1 MHPRTR
7 TIVTWLFVL
16 AFFATA
22 PVLIMFTSG
31 YRYNWKR
38 QRVQKTGLIQA
49 ETVPTGAKVF
59 LDGSLQRKTT
69 PASYTRLLPDDYLVR
84 IEKKG
89 YLPWEKTLE
98 VKSGQ
103 TTFATN
109 IVLYRDALARL
120 VLERRAGTAAWSPD
134 GTDVALLTDDGDWKE
149 LVALADG
156 KGPVLLARFARD
168 AYADESLAWSPDGT
182 AVLFTA
188 NAGGATH
195 AMRFLPSAP
204 NEALSVHENFPKG
217 PLAVHW
223 NAGGASLMVVS
234 TLGAFTVDSATG
246 AVSPVRLEA
255 GIKDAVDAGRST
267 YVLRAERKNAT
278 ASVMLERLSGESSE
292 TVLQLAAGDYRFLPG
307 DDRKLLVA
315 EKRKRRIILVDA
327 ASGASDAFD
336 ATGAVWEP
344 KGRRLLLWNDFEIYT
359 VDPADGS
366 RDLITRLGTPIASCA
381 WSPAGE
387 AIIFSTANG
396 IAAAELDDRD
406 HRNVFD
412 LIRFTDVGPFAVDA
426 NAGMLRFIGSAGTK
440 SGVYERD
447 L

>member
-1 MHPRTR
+1 MT
-7 TIVTWLFVL
+7 VLFVL

-22 PVLIMFTSG
+22 PLLIMFTSG

-59 LDGSLQRKTT
+59 LDGSLQRKLT
-69 PASYTRLLPDDYLVR
+69 PASYMRLLPDDYLVR

-98 VKSGQ
+98 VRSGQ
-103 TTFATN
+103 TTFATG
-109 IVLYRDALARL
+109 IVLYKDALARL

-134 GTDVALLTDDGDWKE
+134 GTDVAFLTDDGEWKE
-149 LVALADG
+149 LVALEDG
-156 KGPVLLARFARD
+156 GQPVLLARFARD
-168 AYADESLAWSPDGT
+168 AYAEESLAWSPDGK

-188 NAGGATH
+188 SADGATQ
-195 AMRFLPSAP
+195 AMRFLPSDP
-204 NEALSVHENFPKG
+204 NDALSVHENFPKG

-223 NAGGASLMVVS
+223 NPGGASLMVVS
-234 TLGAFTVDSATG
+234 TLGAFTV
-246 AVSPVRLEA
+246 E
-255 GIKDAVDAGRST
+255 AGRST

-278 ASVMLERLSGESSE
+278 ASVMLERLTGESSE
-292 TVLQLAAGDYRFLPG
+292 TVLQLAPGDYRFLPG
-307 DDRKLLVA
+307 DERKLLIA

-327 ASGASDAFD
+327 ASGASDAFE
-336 ATGAVWEP
+336 ATGAAWEP
-344 KGRRLLLWNDFEIYT
+344 KGRRLLLWNDFEIFT

-366 RDLITRLGTPIASCA
+366 RDLITRIGTPIASCA

-406 HRNVFD
+406 RRNVFD
-412 LIRFTDVGPFAVDA
+412 LIRFTDVGPFAIDA
-426 NAGMLRFIGSAGTK
+426 NAGMLRFVGSAGTK